1 MDTTLAAI
9 GITFGALASLP
20 QIVKSCKTRQTTDLD
35 ARSML
40 LRIAAAATWGAWSL
54 LKHDDAILYSAIA
67 NLSVEAI
74 LLTTKILYN
83 TAPTH
88 Q

>member
-1 MDTTLAAI
+1 MDTILAAI
-9 GITFGALASLP
+9 GITLGALASLP
-20 QIVKSCKTRQTTDLD
+20 QIVKSCKTRETKDLD

-54 LKHDDAILYSAIA
+54 VKRDDAILYSAIA

-74 LLTTKILYN
+74 LLIIKIRLDVFI
-83 TAPTH
+83 
-88 Q
+88 